1 MYLHSTQYS
10 AAFPLQQW
18 LHEHTTASYYAYV
31 ASLVVFGS
39 DFAIFILV

>member
-1 MYLHSTQYS
+1 MYLNCAQYS

-18 LHEHTTASYYAYV
+18 LHEHTTVSHYAYV
-31 ASLVVFGS
+31 ACYVVFGS